1 MVLGQPELV
10 INGLEV
16 LRNASMVMGGLD
28 GSLYH
33 DGFLLQLVNN
43 SLTQGSFPVIL
54 VSSDR
59 FEKSLIISL
68 SLTTFAL

>member
-1 MVLGQPELV
+1 MVLGQPKLV

-16 LRNASMVMGGLD
+16 LRNASTVMGGVD

-33 DGFLLQLVNN
+33 DAFLLEVVKN
-43 SLTQGSFPVIL
+43 SLTQGSIPVIL

-59 FEKSLIISL
+59 
-68 SLTTFAL
+68 